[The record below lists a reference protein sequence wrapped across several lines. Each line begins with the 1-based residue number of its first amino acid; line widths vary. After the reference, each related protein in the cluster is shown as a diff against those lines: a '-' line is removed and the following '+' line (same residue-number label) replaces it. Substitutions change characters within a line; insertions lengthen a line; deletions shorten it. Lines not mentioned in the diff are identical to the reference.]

1 VRQIGGSVAIEIRLQ
16 KYIADCGITS
26 RRKAEALI
34 LQGRVLVN
42 NNVVTELGTKVN
54 CDADVIHVDG
64 DIIDIGRVERLY
76 IVLNKPRGYMTTLDD
91 PEGRKTIMELV
102 KEIPERIY
110 PVGRLDYLS
119 EGLLIMTNDGEMAN
133 KIIHPS
139 AGITKVYEVKIF
151 GVINEAI
158 LAKLR
163 NGVQTDEGF
172 LKPSSVRVIKQMH
185 AKTWIEFR
193 LKQGRNREI
202 RRICEALGLT
212 VDKLKRVAIG
222 GLSIEGTAPGK
233 WMMMSKSKLM
243 EKIGLDK
250 HGILDQEKADYISI
264 KKSINLKRKSLPD
277 GPRADDEVFHMYR
290 KESYFE
296 TLNTAKVRAK
306 DERRKV
312 WEDTMDKKE
321 TAHKRRKDNKSLR
334 QMKKDNHAESNA
346 KVKMSYEYV

>member
-1 VRQIGGSVAIEIRLQ
+1 MAVEIRLQ
-16 KYIADCGITS
+16 KYIADCGVTS

-34 LQGRVLVN
+34 LQGRVTIN
-42 NNVVTELGTKVN
+42 NNVITELGTKVN
-54 CDADVIHVDG
+54 CDADVVQVDG
-64 DIIDIGRVERLY
+64 DIIDIGRVEKLY

-119 EGLLIMTNDGEMAN
+119 EGLLIMTNDGELAN

-158 LAKLR
+158 LTKLR
-163 NGVQTDEGF
+163 NGVQTEEGF
-172 LKPSSVRVIKQMH
+172 LKPTSVRVIKQMQ

-193 LKQGRNREI
+193 LQQGRNREI
-202 RRICEALGLT
+202 RRICEAMGLT

-222 GLSIEGTAPGK
+222 GLSINGIAPGR
-233 WMMMSKSKLM
+233 WMIMSKSKLM
-243 EKIGLDK
+243 ESIGLDK
-250 HGILDQEKADYISI
+250 HGILDQEKVNYVSL
-264 KKSINLKRKSLPD
+264 KKTVNLRRKSLPD

-290 KESYFE
+290 RETYFE
-296 TLNTAKVRAK
+296 TLNNAKIKAK

-312 WEDTMDKKE
+312 WEESMDKKE
-321 TAHKRRKDNKSLR
+321 TAHKKRKDKKDLR
-334 QMKKDNHAESNA
+334 QLKKDNHAAANA
-346 KVKMSYEYV
+346 KVKMSFEYV